1 MVKTGLDVLLEKKL
15 KLVKGSRVGIITNT
29 TGVNKSL
36 ELNIDLLLKAGMK
49 ITSIFA
55 PEHGFRAAAKEGEK
69 VDSYT
74 DARTG
79 LPVYSLYG
87 TNRKPSPEM
96 LNEVDILIFDIQD
109 AGARFYTFISTLL
122 LALEAVKENGK
133 KLLVLDRPNPI
144 TGLAVEGNILD
155 MRFSS
160 FVGSSPIPIRHGMT
174 LGELAEYYNHEM
186 PNPQNPINAELTVV
200 KMVGWR
206 RSQWFDETGLQF
218 IPPSP
223 NMPTVDTALVF
234 PGLCFIEGINVSEG
248 RGTTR
253 PFEWIGAPWI
263 DAEALAAELNKLDL
277 PAVRFRPTYFTPHYS
292 KYKGE
297 LCNGIQTHILDRN
310 TFNAP
315 MIGLYVV
322 KTIHD
327 MFPEKFQWIKYE
339 NYFFD
344 LLLGTDKVRLAIDKH
359 RSISDLLAEWKKE
372 IKQFLPIRAKY
383 LLYES

>member
-15 KLVKGSRVGIITNT
+15 KLVKGNRVGIITNT
-29 TGVNKSL
+29 TGVDKTL
-36 ELNIDLLLKAGMK
+36 ELNVDVLLKAG
-49 ITSIFA
+49 INVTGIFA
-55 PEHGFRAAAKEGEK
+55 PEHGLRAAAKEGEK
-69 VDSYT
+69 VDTYT

-87 TNRKPSPEM
+87 ANRKASPEM
-96 LNEVDILIFDIQD
+96 LKNVDILIYDIQD

-144 TGLAVEGNILD
+144 TGIGVDGNILD
-155 MRFSS
+155 MKFSS
-160 FVGSSPIPIRHGMT
+160 FVGSSPTPIRHGLT
-174 LGELAEYYNHEM
+174 VGELAEYYNHEM
-186 PNPQNPINAELTVV
+186 PNPGKPIQADLTVV
-200 KMVGWR
+200 KMEGWF
-206 RSQWFDETGLQF
+206 RSKWFEETGLQF

-223 NMPTVDTALVF
+223 NMPTVDTALAF

-263 DAEALAAELNKLDL
+263 DAEALADELNKLGL
-277 PAVRFRPTYFTPHYS
+277 PATRFRPTYFSPHYS

-297 LCNGIQTHILDRN
+297 LCNGIQTHILDRDKFPAC
-310 TFNAP
+310 TV
-315 MIGLYVV
+315 GVYVV

-327 MFPEKFQWIKYE
+327 MYPDKFQWVKYE
-339 NYFFD
+339 KYFFD
-344 LLLGTDKVRLAIDKH
+344 LLLGTDKVRLAIDGNK
-359 RSISDLLAEWKKE
+359 SISDLLAEWKEE
-372 IKQFLPIRAKY
+372 IKKFLPIRARY
-383 LLYES
+383 LIYE